1 MVERIVSRAI
11 WDSQFRRKR
20 HSSKLRLDSSV
31 KLTLRCLS
39 KYLVG
44 YLAVGHTITEMFSE
58 PSHPSSTND
67 NGVLVPSS
75 AHQVSFAI
83 STIHLAK
90 LSVRVPVS
98 CDITGNGQAVHAVKF
113 EPGQWAAVAP
123 VLSGTRSL
131 SAAIVVSN
139 ARKCRNP
146 GSLIYNHTFDICN
159 AS

>member
-1 MVERIVSRAI
+1 MATTYLKLGIGRGLLQAFFQSGVENYWLAAWSSIVNYFLYGGMVERIVSRAI

-90 LSVRVPVS
+90 LSVSPS
-98 CDITGNGQAVHAVKF
+98 K
-113 EPGQWAAVAP
+113 
-123 VLSGTRSL
+123 L
-131 SAAIVVSN
+131 
-139 ARKCRNP
+139 
-146 GSLIYNHTFDICN
+146 
-159 AS
+159 